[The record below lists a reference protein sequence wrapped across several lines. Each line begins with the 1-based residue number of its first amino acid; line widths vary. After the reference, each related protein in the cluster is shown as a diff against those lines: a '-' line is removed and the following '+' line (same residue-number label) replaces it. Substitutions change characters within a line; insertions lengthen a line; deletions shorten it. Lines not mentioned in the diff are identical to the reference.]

1 MEARV
6 GIGLRTQ
13 LGGLNYRGI
22 FVATH
27 YYPWMSLEP
36 YFAQYPNLKKAFW
49 PDADNIKWT
58 EDKPPHPLVALIQD
72 PDEQAKRVA
81 ARTDH
86 CCGSIL
92 KHHPNWLK
100 TKAAIIVCDAHAQ
113 NISATLGEIRA
124 FGELIWVWQDRVI
137 AGKHGHDF
145 GITHEGQN
153 VRVEVFTQQHRTKR
167 GRIEHPPSKGERVYS
182 QVIEIFPF
190 GQPERP
196 EKDNV
201 QGEAVS
207 KLAGIKQAEHQF
219 SDEDINILWCDLK
232 DPTLW
237 MFGFDRNQ
245 FAPLSMFQEQI
256 TSGAF
261 WNAFYAKKATP
272 VFDDLPVG
280 GYLRRKP
287 YAMEFDGRFWQNTKL
302 DFAIADTARRQ
313 IVFQN
318 PQQKKKLPDWLLR
331 DLHRLFGFDLQASWL
346 DWPCPGQLK
355 QRVEMALDSIAKY
368 ATAFELPEDV

>member
-1 MEARV
+1 
-6 GIGLRTQ
+6 
-13 LGGLNYRGI
+13 
-22 FVATH
+22 
-27 YYPWMSLEP
+27 
-36 YFAQYPNLKKAFW
+36 
-49 PDADNIKWT
+49 
-58 EDKPPHPLVALIQD
+58 
-72 PDEQAKRVA
+72 
-81 ARTDH
+81 
-86 CCGSIL
+86 
-92 KHHPNWLK
+92 
-100 TKAAIIVCDAHAQ
+100 
-113 NISATLGEIRA
+113 
-124 FGELIWVWQDRVI
+124 
-137 AGKHGHDF
+137 
-145 GITHEGQN
+145 
-153 VRVEVFTQQHRTKR
+153 
-167 GRIEHPPSKGERVYS
+167 
-182 QVIEIFPF
+182 VIEIFPF

-207 KLAGIKQAEHQF
+207 KLAGIKQVEHQF

-272 VFDDLPVG
+272 GFDDLPVG

-318 PQQKKKLPDWLLR
+318 PQQNKKLPDWLLR